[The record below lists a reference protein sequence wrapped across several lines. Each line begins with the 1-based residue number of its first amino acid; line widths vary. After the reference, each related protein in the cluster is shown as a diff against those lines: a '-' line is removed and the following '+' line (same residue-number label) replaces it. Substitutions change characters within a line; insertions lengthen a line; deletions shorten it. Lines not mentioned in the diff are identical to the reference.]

1 MKPSHSSI
9 VTLRRIL
16 LGAASVATLLAVF
29 ITEENWR
36 GDRAWALFEQEMRAR
51 GEPLYYS
58 ELQHPSVPD
67 EQNLFKTPL
76 LSRLLYDHPNDG
88 DRRKLIQETGLTK
101 IQFWKVNS
109 RKDLSAFAQDLKNNG
124 LIPAAS
130 TGSAGLE
137 ILRAMD
143 GVRPV
148 LDEIRL
154 AALSRPLAALEPRPT
169 PISKGIAADTVW
181 ALGQALALRALAE
194 LDGGLTADAFAD
206 TSALQR
212 LGNALSNQPD
222 TLLNLLIGVSMHG
235 LAAGVYSE
243 GCDEHAWSATQLV
256 QFQENFHQL
265 NPLLNFREALR
276 KERASVLYAVDL
288 PSKKEFRDAGVPF
301 WLFHGWLQQN
311 KLAYCRDLDAST
323 RAAFTIEPP
332 RVFVS
337 KLSSPDS
344 SIASKAHSPFRIL
357 AHLAIPNIQS
367 ILAGL
372 GNSVDK
378 LTLKSVGCSIEHY
391 RLVNGRYPRS
401 LDELT
406 PAFLSSVPCGIIDG
420 QPMRYSEQPPGSY
433 DVWFGAQK

>member
-222 TLLNLLIGVSMHG
+222 TLLN
-235 LAAGVYSE
+235 
-243 GCDEHAWSATQLV
+243 
-256 QFQENFHQL
+256 
-265 NPLLNFREALR
+265 FREALR